1 MNEFI
6 LEDYL
11 RELSAAESIDDCPKV
26 PIPDFQRNQNY
37 LFISYSH
44 RDYKAVYSDLAHL
57 YSRGVRFWYDKGLS
71 VGREWE
77 QEVEE
82 HIKNPN
88 CCGII
93 FYVSTSMF
101 LSESVL
107 KEIEFTRK
115 RKKGNII
122 YQKNYFC
129 VNLHQGSIS
138 KILNDAQNILTSKGE
153 PLLNTKVV
161 NTLTATFSDSAT
173 YINAGSRFH
182 LDELVDQI
190 QRQFDVTTKMDNSPA
205 QSIFHSVDTS
215 DAALRAIWRGK
226 IEFIP
231 LCQYVSAC
239 YRENKTNRPW
249 YLIPVTTVIGFLMM
263 IFTWYRVFTMPD
275 TPYVQYVLEHYSPTV
290 IISLG
295 ILVCSILWL
304 YGVMTLFWLYF
315 LSPVYQ
321 KKTRVKFEN
330 YFFFLFMSLL
340 TAFSIPLGYIVL
352 LFMVGLL
359 IEVAQK
365 ADAYVPK

>member
-1 MNEFI
+1 MHEFI

-11 RELSAAESIDDCPKV
+11 QELSASETIDDCLKV

-57 YSRGVRFWYDKGLS
+57 YSRGVRFWYDKGLH

-93 FYVSTSMF
+93 FYVSTNMF

-138 KILNDAQNILTSKGE
+138 EILHDAQNILASKGE

-161 NTLTATFSDSAT
+161 NTLTSAFSDSAT

-182 LDELVDQI
+182 LDELIDQI

-205 QSIFHSVDTS
+205 QSIFHCVDS
-215 DAALRAIWRGK
+215 SGAALRAILQGK
-226 IEFIP
+226 VDLVP

-239 YRENKTNRPW
+239 YKENKTNRPW
-249 YLIPVTTVIGFLMM
+249 HLLPVTTVIGFLIM
-263 IFTWYRVFTMPD
+263 IYAWHLVFTKPD
-275 TPYVQYVLEHYSPTV
+275 APYVQYVLEKCSPMV

-295 ILVCSILWL
+295 VLVCSVLWL
-304 YGVMTLFWLYF
+304 YGVLTLFWLHF
-315 LSPVYQ
+315 LSPIYQ
-321 KKTRVKFEN
+321 KKTRGKFEN
-330 YFFFLFMSLL
+330 YVFFLVLSLL
-340 TAFSIPLGYIVL
+340 TAFSIPLVYIDL
-352 LFMVGLL
+352 LFVIGLF
-359 IEVAQK
+359 IEAARK
-365 ADAYVPK
+365 ANVI